1 MKWFGQTV
9 LQVESCSMD
18 AIMQIFK
25 RSINPGTPLFE
36 SLSKKSFVT
45 TDDLFKRVN
54 KYPMLENDVQIAS
67 QQVLVTNRPTK
78 NNEVKSSKFLNQS
91 RQVSKRR
98 ASQQQQVRLTPLR
111 ISYERLISI
120 IRDLLDF
127 R

>member
-1 MKWFGQTV
+1 M
-9 LQVESCSMD
+9 
-18 AIMQIFK
+18 
-25 RSINPGTPLFE
+25 
-36 SLSKKSFVT
+36 
-45 TDDLFKRVN
+45 DDLFRRAN
-54 KYPMLENDVQIAS
+54 KYSMLKDGVRAMS